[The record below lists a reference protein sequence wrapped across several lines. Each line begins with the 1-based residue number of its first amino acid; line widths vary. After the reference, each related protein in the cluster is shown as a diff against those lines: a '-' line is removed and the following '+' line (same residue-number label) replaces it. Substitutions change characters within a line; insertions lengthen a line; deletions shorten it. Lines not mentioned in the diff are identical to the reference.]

1 MNDDLE
7 HFADHTEFALSPTAT
22 EPHVTL
28 DIPPQLVWECA
39 AGLENPTDVAA
50 RFGFSGE
57 KWERLQQWPP
67 FIQAVQQQRAEF
79 ERNGMTFRLKAGLM
93 AEEMMSQM
101 FKQAIANDTS
111 IMQKLSVF
119 NSLVDV
125 AGLKP
130 DKKAE
135 AASVQTAP
143 KFSITINI
151 PQTGGPAPITIDG

>member
-1 MNDDLE
+1 MSNDLD
-7 HFADHTEFALSPTAT
+7 HFADFTEFALSPQTS

-39 AGLENPTDVAA
+39 AGLEVPADVAA
-50 RFGFSGE
+50 RFGFTGE
-57 KWERLQQWPP
+57 RWERLQQWPP
-67 FIQAVQQQRAEF
+67 FIHAVQNQRAEF

-130 DKKAE
+130 DKKAMDTN
-135 AASVQTAP
+135 VQAAP